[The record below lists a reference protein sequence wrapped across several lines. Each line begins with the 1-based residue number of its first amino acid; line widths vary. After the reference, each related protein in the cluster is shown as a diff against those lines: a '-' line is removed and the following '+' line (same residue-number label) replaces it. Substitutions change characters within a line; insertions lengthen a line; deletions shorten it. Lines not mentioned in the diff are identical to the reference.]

1 MRVLLVAGSFPPE
14 QCGVG
19 DYTEKLATAL
29 AALPDTEIGVLT
41 TRSAKTSRIDGVEIL
56 NKVIAWKFGEL
67 FALIGII
74 RAWRPDILH
83 IQYPSQG
90 FFYRHMPSVLPL
102 LCRML
107 GIKVVQTWHEPYR
120 LRGLVDFSL
129 QFVGANGLIFVRKN
143 YLALLPPSIRW
154 LVEKINFSIIANAG
168 SLPLCSLSADQI
180 SQRRRELLGGQKRL
194 VVFFGFLYPGKGIE
208 LLLNI
213 ANPETDR
220 LIIAGAIADQDY
232 QNYLVAI
239 AASKAWANNI
249 EFPGFLSSEDAA
261 NLLASADAVVLPFL
275 NGGGDW
281 NTSIHGAQTQGTLVI
296 TTSENPFGDKVSEN
310 IYTAA
315 PNAIGEMR
323 TALNT
328 LAGRRSAPR
337 STTTQWHNIAVEH
350 LAFYERIR

>member
-1 MRVLLVAGSFPPE
+1 MVGSSKGGVMRVLLVAGSFPPE

-143 YLALLPPSIRW
+143 YLALLQTSIRC
-154 LVEKINFSIIANAG
+154 LV
-168 SLPLCSLSADQI
+168 
-180 SQRRRELLGGQKRL
+180 
-194 VVFFGFLYPGKGIE
+194 
-208 LLLNI
+208 
-213 ANPETDR
+213 
-220 LIIAGAIADQDY
+220 
-232 QNYLVAI
+232 
-239 AASKAWANNI
+239 
-249 EFPGFLSSEDAA
+249 
-261 NLLASADAVVLPFL
+261 
-275 NGGGDW
+275 
-281 NTSIHGAQTQGTLVI
+281 
-296 TTSENPFGDKVSEN
+296 
-310 IYTAA
+310 
-315 PNAIGEMR
+315 
-323 TALNT
+323 
-328 LAGRRSAPR
+328 
-337 STTTQWHNIAVEH
+337 
-350 LAFYERIR
+350 